1 MAYILALDQGT
12 TSSRALIFDRAGN
25 VKGSAQQEFRQIYP
39 RAGWIEHDPR
49 EILAS
54 QTGVAAQALTRASVS
69 PRDIAAIGIT
79 NQRETTIVWDRSTGL
94 PIHNAIVWQDRRT
107 AAHCDQLR
115 EAGSEP
121 LFTRKTGLVLDA
133 YFSGTKLHW
142 ILANVPGARDKARA
156 GQLAFGTVDT
166 WLIWHLSG
174 GKVHFT
180 DTSNA
185 SRTLLYN
192 LQEGCWDEEL
202 LEILDIP
209 KSVLPEVGPS
219 SGIIAQTAGDI
230 FAGHIPI
237 AGVAGDQQAA
247 LFGQCCFTPGMVKNT
262 YGTGCFMLMNTG
274 GQPRVSHNRL
284 LTTAAWTREN
294 RTSYA
299 LEGSVFVGGAVVQWL
314 RDALG
319 VLRTSAEIEP
329 LAASVA
335 DSDGVYFVPA
345 FTGLGSPH
353 WDPYARGTLI
363 GLTRGTTRGHVAR
376 AALDGIAYQVADVLS
391 AMQADAG
398 IPVTELRVDGGAAAN
413 NLLMQFQADLL
424 GVPVVRPRQLE
435 STAQGAAYLAGLA
448 AGYWQDEAEIKSLWK
463 VERVFEPSMEA
474 ARRAQFLAGWK
485 KALGRAKDWA
495 DK

>member
-1 MAYILALDQGT
+1 VSYILALDQGT
-12 TSSRALIFDRAGN
+12 TSSRALVFDHDGN
-25 VKGSAQQEFRQIYP
+25 VRGSAQKEFRQIFP
-39 RAGWIEHDPR
+39 QPGWVEHDPR

-54 QTGVAAQALTRASVS
+54 QTGVAAEALIHAGMSARE
-69 PRDIAAIGIT
+69 IAAIGIT
-79 NQRETTIVWDRSTGL
+79 NQRETTIVWDRATGL
-94 PIHNAIVWQDRRT
+94 PVHNAIVWQDRRT
-107 AAHCDQLR
+107 AAHCDQLKA
-115 EAGSEP
+115 AGSEP

-142 ILANVPGARDKARA
+142 ILANVPGARQKART

-174 GKVHFT
+174 GKSHYT
-180 DTSNA
+180 DVSNA

-192 LQEGCWDEEL
+192 IHEGCWDEEL

-209 KSVLPEVGPS
+209 RSVLPEVGPS
-219 SGIIAQTAGDI
+219 SGTIAQTAGEL

-274 GQPRVSHNRL
+274 GEAKASRNRL
-284 LTTAAWTREN
+284 ITSAAWTR
-294 RTSYA
+294 RGVASFA
-299 LEGSVFVGGAVVQWL
+299 LEGSIFAGGAVVQWL
-314 RDALG
+314 RDGLG
-319 VLRTSAEIEP
+319 IIRTSAEVEA

-335 DSDGVYFVPA
+335 DTDGVYFVPA
-345 FTGLGSPH
+345 FTGLGAPH

-363 GLTRGTTRGHVAR
+363 GLTRGTTRAHVAR
-376 AALDGIAYQVADVLS
+376 AALDGIAYQVADVLT

-398 IPVTELRVDGGAAAN
+398 LPVTELRVDGGAAAN
-413 NLLMQFQADLL
+413 DLLMQFQADLL

-435 STAQGAAYLAGLA
+435 TTAQGAAYLAGLA
-448 AGYWQDEAEIKSLWK
+448 VGYWQDDAEIRSLWK
-463 VERVFEPSMEA
+463 VDRVFEPSMDQ
-474 ARRAQFLAGWK
+474 ARRATFLAGWA
-485 KALGRAKDWA
+485 KALDRSKGWVER
-495 DK
+495 

>member
-1 MAYILALDQGT
+1 VAYILALDQGT

-376 AALDGIAYQVADVLS
+376 AALDGIAYQVADVLA

>member
-12 TSSRALIFDRAGN
+12 TSSRALIFDHAGN

-284 LTTAAWTREN
+284 LTTAAWTRES

-329 LAASVA
+329 LAAGVA

>member
-329 LAASVA
+329 LAAGVA

>member
-1 MAYILALDQGT
+1 
-12 TSSRALIFDRAGN
+12 

-174 GKVHFT
+174 GKLHFT

>member
-376 AALDGIAYQVADVLS
+376 AALDGIAYQVADVLA

>member
-174 GKVHFT
+174 GKLHFT

>member
-1 MAYILALDQGT
+1 
-12 TSSRALIFDRAGN
+12 

-329 LAASVA
+329 LAAGVA